1 MTQGITLFVDDQ
13 DPQVQYLCPS
23 IHQHVAGSYYNNTWT
38 TVRNDS
44 CSEGWFQ
51 YTFYGTGVHVS
62 TTVAASGASYSVKID
77 DGEFVSHSGTGA
89 YDSPILSDGKHTIT
103 YATGTSLSPPA
114 FDYLAVTAGGSTLL
128 DGRTLAM
135 DDADSS
141 IVYSGS
147 WLNTPVVPTGFDS
160 SISLYRDTVH
170 WTSTVGN
177 SLQLQFEGSSISVLG
192 IATNISSGG
201 NITATYTLDGVT
213 KAQDLPRGT
222 LDTVPM
228 VNLFHADVPPGIHTL
243 IMNITDIQAP
253 AALGIDLITY
263 NATFN
268 SIASVPANAS
278 PSFATHNGNSFNVG
292 AKVGIVIGTLVGVV
306 VLASLAYVF
315 GRRYLFRRNSKFP
328 LSDTLESSTK
338 KSPQPYST
346 W

>member
-1 MTQGITLFVDDQ
+1 M
-13 DPQVQYLCPS
+13 
-23 IHQHVAGSYYNNTWT
+23 
-38 TVRNDS
+38 
-44 CSEGWFQ
+44 
-51 YTFYGTGVHVS
+51 
-62 TTVAASGASYSVKID
+62 D

-103 YATGTSLSPPA
+103 YATGTSMSPPA

-177 SLQLQFEGSSISVLG
+177 SLQLQFEGELYIGLMRLLSLSASFLMSSISGSSISVLG

-213 KAQDLPRGT
+213 KAQGLPRGT

-328 LSDTLESSTK
+328 LSDTR
-338 KSPQPYST
+338 
-346 W
+346 